1 MSINS
6 YPWLEKYYQGINLAN
21 LPHAII
27 INGPKGVGKKILS
40 KEITKLIISNEEDI
54 SLNNDHLSLMN
65 TNTHPDF

>member
-27 INGPKGVGKKILS
+27 VNGPKGVGKKILS
-40 KEITKLIISNEEDI
+40 REIAKLIISN
-54 SLNNDHLSLMN
+54 
-65 TNTHPDF
+65 